1 MSMNPLYQMQNV
13 MQRAQQLAQS
23 FQNPQQMIMRFL
35 PDLPAEISN
44 NPDQIVMWLQQTGK
58 CTPEQIQMARQMTGR

>member
-1 MSMNPLYQMQNV
+1 MNPLYQMQNV

-23 FQNPQQMIMRFL
+23 FQNPQQMITRFF